1 MSGTRPIGS
10 VMRAIGA
17 LDLLADADRGLGVNE
32 LSRSLGVNASTASRL
47 LATLEESGLVE
58 RAPDGRFRLGLRLIT
73 LADRVLARL
82 DVRELARETL
92 TRLVRETGET
102 ATLSV
107 PGGEAAVTV
116 DFVPSP
122 SSVGSIARLGRPSV
136 LHATATG
143 KVMLAWGDAT
153 LPEGRRLARFTKR
166 TICDR
171 AALAADLR
179 AVRER
184 GYADCFGERELDL
197 NALAAPIFDRDG
209 RLAAMLGLQ
218 GPASRLDEQECA
230 RLVPR
235 LLQAAAALTRA
246 MGGPARPWAERGS
259 PGAAAHPAP

>member
-1 MSGTRPIGS
+1 MPMSGARPIGS
-10 VMRAIGA
+10 VTRAISA
-17 LDLLADADRGLGVNE
+17 LDVLADADQGLGVNE
-32 LSRSLGVNASTASRL
+32 LSRRLGVNASTASRL
-47 LATLEESGLVE
+47 LATLEASGLVE
-58 RAPDGRFRLGLRLIT
+58 RGPEGRFRLGLRLIT

-107 PGGEAAVTV
+107 PGGAAAVTV

-143 KVMLAWGDAT
+143 KVMLAWGEAT
-153 LPEGRRLARFTKR
+153 LPGGRLARFTER

-197 NALAAPIFDRDG
+197 NALAAPIFDRTG
-209 RLAAMLGLQ
+209 RLVAMLGLQ
-218 GPASRLDEQECA
+218 GPASRLDRQECA

-235 LLQAAAALTRA
+235 LLQAATALTRA
-246 MGGPARPWAERGS
+246 MGGPGRP
-259 PGAAAHPAP
+259 